1 MLRHKQIIG
10 LGGGEVSSDWFSLSA
25 CCLQHTLPLAGLA
38 ARLASG
44 PQGPALPLTMS
55 KCSCVYFS
63 VSMLI
68 IVCDFWMSSC
78 MVRFEL
84 NSFGFCT
91 NQIRSAIVFR
101 AIQFNLISIQSNLI
115 QTNVL

>member
-1 MLRHKQIIG
+1 MIG

-55 KCSCVYFS
+55 KMTVTLKSAHEHLMFMCLLQRLRVDTS
-63 VSMLI
+63 
-68 IVCDFWMSSC
+68 DFWMPS
-78 MVRFEL
+78 
-84 NSFGFCT
+84 
-91 NQIRSAIVFR
+91 
-101 AIQFNLISIQSNLI
+101 
-115 QTNVL
+115 